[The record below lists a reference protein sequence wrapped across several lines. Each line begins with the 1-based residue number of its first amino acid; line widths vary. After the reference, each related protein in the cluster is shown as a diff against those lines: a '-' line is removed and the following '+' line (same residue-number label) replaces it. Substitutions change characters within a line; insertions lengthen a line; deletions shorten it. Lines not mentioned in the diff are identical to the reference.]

1 MLIIF
6 VVVEFQTDSISDLI
20 WVRRRRRL
28 LRWAAAR
35 ETELQSLFKS
45 WKQEEIEETGRLLE
59 EANK

>member
-20 WVRRRRRL
+20 WVRRRR
-28 LRWAAAR
+28 RWAAAR

-59 EANK
+59 EAHK